1 MWQPVSVCYL
11 LIIPAQ
17 VTFMTQ
23 TALVV
28 DDSMLIRHTV
38 CRYLEEQGFQVES
51 ATNGADALE
60 MLNSIEPDMII
71 TDLQMPR
78 MDGRQLI
85 DALKARPATAN
96 IPIVILAG
104 KKSSTESDTE
114 KRADYEIFKDI
125 DITEQLQRALEKVLH
140 RPVSST

>member
-1 MWQPVSVCYL
+1 
-11 LIIPAQ
+11 
-17 VTFMTQ
+17 MTQ

-51 ATNGADALE
+51 ATNGAEALE

-71 TDLQMPR
+71 TDLQMPK

-85 DALKARPATAN
+85 DALKARPTTAN

-104 KKSSTESDTE
+104 KKSSTESATE

-125 DITEQLQRALEKVLH
+125 DITEQLQRALETVLH
-140 RPVSST
+140 RTENPLRRT

>member
-1 MWQPVSVCYL
+1 
-11 LIIPAQ
+11 
-17 VTFMTQ
+17 MTQ

>member
-1 MWQPVSVCYL
+1 M
-11 LIIPAQ
+11 
-17 VTFMTQ
+17 MQ

-51 ATNGADALE
+51 ATNGAEALE

-71 TDLQMPR
+71 TDLQMPK

-85 DALKARPATAN
+85 DALKARPATAK

-104 KKSSTESDTE
+104 KKSSSESATE

-125 DITEQLQRALEKVLH
+125 DITEQLQRALETVLH
-140 RPVSST
+140 RAVN

>member
-1 MWQPVSVCYL
+1 
-11 LIIPAQ
+11 
-17 VTFMTQ
+17 MTQ

-51 ATNGADALE
+51 ATNGAEALE

-71 TDLQMPR
+71 TDLQMPK

-85 DALKARPATAN
+85 DALKARPTTAN

-104 KKSSTESDTE
+104 KKSSTESATE

-125 DITEQLQRALEKVLH
+125 DITEQLQRALETVLH
-140 RPVSST
+140 RTENPLCRT

>member
-1 MWQPVSVCYL
+1 
-11 LIIPAQ
+11 
-17 VTFMTQ
+17 
-23 TALVV
+23 
-28 DDSMLIRHTV
+28 MLIRHTV

-71 TDLQMPR
+71 TDLQMPK

-125 DITEQLQRALEKVLH
+125 DITEQLQRALETVLH
-140 RPVSST
+140 RPISST